1 MPLALGGL
9 ELRGLAVGGLAV
21 GGLTPGGVAFGR
33 VIARNVILFRSQRTV
48 ENRVVIGSYFSVLA
62 ILK

>member
-9 ELRGLAVGGLAV
+9 ELRGLAV

-48 ENRVVIGSYFSVLA
+48 ENQVVIGSYFSLLA
-62 ILK
+62 ILQ